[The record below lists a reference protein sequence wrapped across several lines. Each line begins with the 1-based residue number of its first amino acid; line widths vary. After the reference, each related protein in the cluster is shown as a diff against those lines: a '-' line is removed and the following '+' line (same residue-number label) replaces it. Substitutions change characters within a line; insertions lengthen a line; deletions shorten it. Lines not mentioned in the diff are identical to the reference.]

1 MFGAFFVKI
10 ISMYFVY
17 IIYSAKL
24 DNYYV
29 GTTDD
34 VGRRL
39 NEHNSKKYLNS
50 FTCKGIPWELKLSYL
65 CDKSET
71 AYKLERFVKR
81 MKSRSFILKII
92 EDEAILDGIC
102 KNKL

>member
-17 IIYSAKL
+17 ILYSAKL
-24 DNYYV
+24 DKYYV

-34 VGRRL
+34 VERRL
-39 NEHNSKKYLNS
+39 FEHNSKKYSDS
-50 FTCKGIPWELKLSYL
+50 FTSKGIPWELKLSYS
-65 CDKSET
+65 CDLSTT
-71 AYKLERFVKR
+71 AYKLEKFIKR
-81 MKSRSFILKII
+81 MKSRKFIHSII
-92 EDEAILDGIC
+92 EDVAILDAIC

>member
-1 MFGAFFVKI
+1 MFGAFFVKT

-17 IIYSAKL
+17 IIYSTKL

-39 NEHNSKKYLNS
+39 NEHNSKKYLDS

-71 AYKLERFVKR
+71 AYKLERFIKR
-81 MKSRSFILKII
+81 MKSRNFILKII
-92 EDEAILDGIC
+92 EDEAILDDIC

>member
-17 IIYSAKL
+17 VIYSAKL

-34 VGRRL
+34 VGRRYK
-39 NEHNSKKYLNS
+39 EHI
-50 FTCKGIPWELKLSYL
+50 F
-65 CDKSET
+65 
-71 AYKLERFVKR
+71 RFFY
-81 MKSRSFILKII
+81 M
-92 EDEAILDGIC
+92 
-102 KNKL
+102 